1 MKHRDALGQTLHVGQ
16 PVNCPDGSTS
26 FVYALGRSLDG
37 ESVALVAAAPDAEV
51 TRHLSRR
58 VVAQHQVHR

>member
-16 PVNCPDGSTS
+16 PVNCPDGTTS

-37 ESVALVAAAPDAEV
+37 ESVALLAAAPDADV
-51 TRHLSRR
+51 SRHLSRH
-58 VVAQHQVHR
+58 VVAQRVVQR